1 MTHRRRTVLT
11 AVAGGLAGLAGCSL
25 RPSRDS
31 EPPATA
37 TPVPPPTDTPGD
49 HPVDLA
55 PVAETWSSFQGDA
68 GNTGAVR
75 GATGPGGVPDV
86 AWRTATWG
94 PATDPVVADGT
105 AFVVTGLRHGN
116 RLLLAVDVE
125 TGERRWQRAVHGR
138 QQHGLAVADGVLYTG
153 SGRLQALDVE
163 TGELRWEDRR
173 GVEGGPLV
181 TRGTVVTASDS
192 SNQLLAFDPET
203 GELRMGYAAGAT
215 TMPAIDGDRLYV
227 PGRDEVSAI
236 DVTGET
242 RWRSPH
248 RIPGPTGRTGTGQ
261 STVEAPPTA
270 ADGAVYVPTRA
281 GLVALE
287 ADSGSRRWAV
297 EGPLGRASPAVADGT
312 LFVGGHRD
320 VDGERVPAVSA
331 LDAESGEE
339 DWRFEPPRS
348 VPTHPVVADDVVY
361 VGSRGTHLYAL
372 DAGTGDVRW
381 TLEFEWP
388 VGTPAPYEDGLLA
401 NVGGRL
407 YAIEGGDG
415 GTDPWAGVVSPG
427 TPGASV
433 GDGDGEPAAYAD
445 DDFYFGTAG
454 YAVSTEVDVETD
466 PDAPVD
472 LSVAVEGDR
481 IDGDEGVKLE
491 FALTNGGEAPI
502 VVDSGAPAPF
512 EVVRLEEPGEDGR
525 SITAWTDAYEE
536 SPHVHTRL
544 RDVALVNS
552 IGVTTTVLPGDTVRE
567 TYELSTATGGIQ
579 PGTYRYEDL
588 LRVRS
593 DPEAADGDG
602 GGHWQPRVAIQL
614 DIAQPAPERGAV
626 VRDLTIAARDA
637 VPTAFPGRL
646 SIDVL
651 EPVTDSHPGLLEI
664 TLENAVDEADAI
676 ASPGRLPF
684 GSVVGLAADGSRL
697 LLVSETSYAPAYVET
712 PADRGSGSGSW
723 IPTFRPHVERR
734 RTYSNRRFE
743 ADARLSE
750 RFLVVGH
757 PDDDEPLS
765 PGEYR
770 FEQGYADGDLEFPW
784 GFVLS
789 VRDRGG

>member
-1 MTHRRRTVLT
+1 MAHRRRSVLT
-11 AVAGGLAGLAGCSL
+11 AIAGGLAGLAGCSL
-25 RPSRDS
+25 RPTRGPDPS
-31 EPPATA
+31 ATA
-37 TPVPPPTDTPGD
+37 TPISPPTNTPGD

-55 PVAETWSSFQGDA
+55 SVAETWSSFQGDA
-68 GNTGAVR
+68 GNSGAAR
-75 GATGPGGVPDV
+75 GATGPGGAPDV

-94 PATDPVVADGT
+94 LATDPVIADGT
-105 AFVVTGLRHGN
+105 AFVVTGLHHRN
-116 RLLLAVDVE
+116 RRLLAVDLAS
-125 TGERRWQRAVHGR
+125 GERLWQRTVNGR
-138 QQHGLAVADGVLYTG
+138 RMHGLAVADGTLYAG
-153 SGRLQALDVE
+153 FDRLQAIDAE

-181 TRGTVVTASDS
+181 TRGTVFTASDS
-192 SNQLLAFDPET
+192 SDQLLAFDPET
-203 GELRMGYAAGAT
+203 GELRRGYAAGPTTLPAT
-215 TMPAIDGDRLYV
+215 DGDRIYV
-227 PGRDEVSAI
+227 PGAEELRAI

-248 RIPGPTGRTGTGQ
+248 RIPGPTGRPGTGQ

-281 GLVALE
+281 GLIALE

-297 EGPLGRASPAVADGT
+297 EGPLGRTSPAVADGT
-312 LFVGGHRD
+312 LFVGGHRE

-331 LDAESGEE
+331 LDAATGEE
-339 DWRFEPPRS
+339 GWRFEPPRS
-348 VPTHPVVADDVVY
+348 VPTHPVVAGDVVY
-361 VGSRGTHLYAL
+361 VGSRGTRLYAL

-407 YAIEGGDG
+407 YAIERGDG

-427 TPGASV
+427 TPGTSGGA
-433 GDGDGEPAAYAD
+433 GDGAPATYAD

-454 YAVSTEVDVETD
+454 YAVASEVAVETD
-466 PDAPVD
+466 PDGPAD
-472 LSVAVEGDR
+472 LTVAVEGDR
-481 IDGDEGVKLE
+481 IDGDEGVTLE
-491 FALTNGGEAPI
+491 FALTNAGEAPI

-512 EVVRLEEPGEDGR
+512 GVVRLEEPGEDGR
-525 SITAWTDAYEE
+525 SITAWSDAYEE

-544 RDVALVNS
+544 RNVAMVNS
-552 IGVTTTVLPGDTVRE
+552 IGVTTTVLPGGTVRE

-579 PGTYRYEDL
+579 PGTYRYEDVV
-588 LRVRS
+588 RVRS

-602 GGHWQPRVAIQL
+602 SSHWQPRVAVQL
-614 DIAQPAPERGAV
+614 DIAQAAPEGGAM
-626 VRDLTIAARDA
+626 VRDLAIAARDT

-646 SIDVL
+646 SMDVL
-651 EPVTDSHPGLLEI
+651 EPVTDGHPGLLEI
-664 TLENAVDEADAI
+664 TLENVVGEDRAI

-723 IPTFRPHVERR
+723 IPTFRPHVERG
-734 RTYSNRRFE
+734 RTYNNRHFE

-789 VRDRGG
+789 VRDPAG